1 MVEVRKRDNES
12 TESLLRRFSRKVQ
25 QSGVLLQA
33 RKIRFHARKKGKKKL
48 REDAIRKAG
57 LMAERDRLIKIGE
70 IDEFALPQRRP
81 RFGRQR

>member
-12 TESLLRRFSRKVQ
+12 TDSLLRRFSRKVQ

-33 RKIRFHARKKGKKKL
+33 RKIRFHMRKKGRRKM

-57 LMAERDRLIKIGE
+57 IAAERERLIKLGE
-70 IDEFALPQRRP
+70 IDEYSLLQN
-81 RFGRQR
+81 RQNYTRK